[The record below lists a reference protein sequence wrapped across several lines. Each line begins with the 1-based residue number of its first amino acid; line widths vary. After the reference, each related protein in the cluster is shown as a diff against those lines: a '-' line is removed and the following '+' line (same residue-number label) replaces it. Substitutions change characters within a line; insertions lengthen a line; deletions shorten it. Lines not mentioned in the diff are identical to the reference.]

1 VLKKEANQDR
11 WVLQIMDDKET
22 IKVVSPNIKS
32 VKSTVLDNTWGRT
45 GRNKQAYSSPPNKLN
60 K

>member
-1 VLKKEANQDR
+1 MGFANNGRQG
-11 WVLQIMDDKET
+11 DDKST
-22 IKVVSPNIKS
+22 VVSPNIKS